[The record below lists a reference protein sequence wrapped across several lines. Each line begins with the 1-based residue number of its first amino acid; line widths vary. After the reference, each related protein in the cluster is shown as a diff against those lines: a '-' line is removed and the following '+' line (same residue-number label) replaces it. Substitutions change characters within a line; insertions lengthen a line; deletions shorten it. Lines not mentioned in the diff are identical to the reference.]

1 MIFAN
6 KPQNSQSKKKQC
18 FIDDYEDLV
27 VVADFAFLLN
37 WFGTILRA
45 LRGQSGLEKGLF
57 EKSYYLLLLGNLSE
71 HPTY

>member
-1 MIFAN
+1 
-6 KPQNSQSKKKQC
+6 
-18 FIDDYEDLV
+18 V
-27 VVADFAFLLN
+27 VVAHFAFLLN

-45 LRGQSGLEKGLF
+45 LRGQSGSEKGLF